1 MNYAWANSFRVFPG
15 VDIFSQKKIKAK
27 VKKLEFQ
34 VLFGLSW
41 PRFLLGSQGS
51 AMSTEKIGRN
61 PGPKPLRAE
70 TREPK
75 NLFFFVLQ
83 ILEMTNDPQLPN
95 PLGICLI
102 PLMSWQESHNF
113 DVSFQSNGRHEIHG
127 KSLCQRLVKRRCRSH
142 VRSYIEMWL
151 RVTCLQS
158 PFWGFLIRCF
168 FSPSGRLAVFNCH
181 VSRQLAYCW
190 WRASCCACW
199 FWYVSEDTRPATADC
214 QLLWGWCLKPNSFW
228 LRATIKSDDGQV
240 LVKCLGLV
248 AHQAGGICGW
258 VWEEASDLKLR

>member
-1 MNYAWANSFRVFPG
+1 M
-15 VDIFSQKKIKAK
+15 
-27 VKKLEFQ
+27 
-34 VLFGLSW
+34 
-41 PRFLLGSQGS
+41 
-51 AMSTEKIGRN
+51 EKIGRI
-61 PGPKPLRAE
+61 PGAEPLRAGLPRAQE
-70 TREPK
+70 
-75 NLFFFVLQ
+75 LVFFRPPDLRDDWSNNYQ
-83 ILEMTNDPQLPN
+83 
-95 PLGICLI
+95 ICLESVWF
-102 PLMSWQESHNF
+102 LDGKWQESHNF
-113 DVSFQSNGRHEIHG
+113 DVSFQSNGRYEIHG
-127 KSLCQRLVKRRCRSH
+127 KSLCQRLVLAFGLSH
-142 VRSYIEMWL
+142 VRSYIEMWPM
-151 RVTCLQS
+151 VTCLQS

-248 AHQAGGICGW
+248 AHKAGGICGW